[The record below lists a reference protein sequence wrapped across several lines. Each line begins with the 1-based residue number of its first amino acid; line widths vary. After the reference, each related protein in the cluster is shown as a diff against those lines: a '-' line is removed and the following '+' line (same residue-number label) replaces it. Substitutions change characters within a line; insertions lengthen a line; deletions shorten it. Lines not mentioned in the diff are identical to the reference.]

1 MRKILSSLLLMLSLL
16 VSQQGAV
23 VHEFSHLRETSQTT
37 PSKDSKAHPPCET
50 CLAFAHIVGVVH
62 SSLVAPTLLATADH
76 WVGAEVF
83 RARDADAPAYAA
95 RDPPVS
101 L

>member
-1 MRKILSSLLLMLSLL
+1 MHELS
-16 VSQQGAV
+16 
-23 VHEFSHLRETSQTT
+23 HFRETSQTT
-37 PSKDSKAHPPCET
+37 PSKEGKAHVPCET

-62 SSLVAPTLLATADH
+62 ASLLAPALLATADH
-76 WVGAEVF
+76 WVCSEVF

-95 RDPPVS
+95 RDPPVT